1 MLLAMSKR
9 ATVRRRCPECRCW
22 FVPAAKVAKQQ
33 RVCSEDC
40 RRQRRRKQARR
51 RRRLE
56 PARYREEEQ
65 ERQRRRRERQRRG
78 AQPVRDGAR
87 HAPGEA
93 DKGSRSRDKERVDW
107 DELIEQSRAE
117 LERQVRRIIHEV
129 ERKMRQAPVAI
140 AAGHAPR

>member
-1 MLLAMSKR
+1 MSKR
-9 ATVRRRCPECRCW
+9 ATVRRRCTECRCW

-33 RVCSEDC
+33 RVCSEEC

-51 RRRLE
+51 RRRQE
-56 PARYREEEQ
+56 PARYREEERLQ
-65 ERQRRRRERQRRG
+65 QRRRRERLRQG
-78 AQPVRDGAR
+78 AEPGRDGER

-93 DKGSRSRDKERVDW
+93 DKGVRSRDKERVDW

-117 LERQVRRIIHEV
+117 LERQVLRIIREV
-129 ERKMRQAPVAI
+129 ERKMRRAPVAS